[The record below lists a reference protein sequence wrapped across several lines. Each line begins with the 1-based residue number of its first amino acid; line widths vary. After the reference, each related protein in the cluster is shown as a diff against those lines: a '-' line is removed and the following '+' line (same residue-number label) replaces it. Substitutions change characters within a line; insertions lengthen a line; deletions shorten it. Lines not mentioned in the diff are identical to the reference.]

1 MDPKQLIQQLV
12 NEESG
17 DVSLYAREA
26 ELFARKIVDGRRIAE
41 TFSRFSAEE
50 ASHLKVLSAIAGGDV
65 SIKRREIGVGSSLTL
80 ALKVHEERESDSI
93 RLYNDLS
100 ASLED
105 QAHKIMLKGVIDQEK
120 SHLETIRKYLKAIR
134 ASKREE

>member
-17 DVSLYAREA
+17 DISLYAREA
-26 ELFARKIVDGRRIAE
+26 ELFSRKIVDGRRIAE

-50 ASHLKVLSAIAGGDV
+50 ASHLKVLTAIAGGDV
-65 SIKRREIGVGSSLTL
+65 TVRSREIGVGSSLTL
-80 ALKVHEERESDSI
+80 ALKVHEEREAESV

-105 QAHKIMLKGVIDQEK
+105 PAHKIMLKGVIDQEK
-120 SHLETIRKYLKAIR
+120 SHLETIRKYLKALR
-134 ASKREE
+134 VSRREE

>member
-1 MDPKQLIQQLV
+1 MDPKQLIQQLI

-17 DVSLYAREA
+17 DISLYAREA
-26 ELFARKIVDGRRIAE
+26 ELFSRKIVDGRRIAE

-50 ASHLKVLSAIAGGDV
+50 SSHLKVLAAIAGGDV
-65 SIKRREIGVGSSLTL
+65 AVRHREIGVGSSLTL
-80 ALKVHEERESDSI
+80 ALKVHEEREAESV

-105 QAHKIMLKGVIDQEK
+105 PAHKIMLKGVIDQEK
-120 SHLETIRKYLKAIR
+120 SHLETIRKYLKALR
-134 ASKREE
+134 ASRREE

>member
-1 MDPKQLIQQLV
+1 MDPKRLIQQLI

-26 ELFARKIVDGRRIAE
+26 ELFSRKIVDGRRIGE
-41 TFSRFSAEE
+41 TFSRFSTEE
-50 ASHLKVLSAIAGGDV
+50 ASHLKVLAAIAGGE
-65 SIKRREIGVGSSLTL
+65 SSARHREIGVGSSLTL
-80 ALKVHEERESDSI
+80 ALKVHEEREAESI

-105 QAHKIMLKGVIDQEK
+105 PAHKIMLKGVIDQEK

-134 ASKREE
+134 GSKREE

>member
-12 NEESG
+12 NEETG
-17 DVSLYAREA
+17 DISLYAREA
-26 ELFARKIVDGRRIAE
+26 ELFSRKIVDGRRIAE

-50 ASHLKVLSAIAGGDV
+50 ASHLRVLAAIAGGEV
-65 SIKRREIGVGSSLTL
+65 RAGRREIGVGSSLTL
-80 ALKVHEERESDSI
+80 ALKVHEEREAESL
-93 RLYNDLS
+93 RLYNDLA

-105 QAHKIMLKGVIDQEK
+105 PAHKIMLKGVIDQEK
-120 SHLETIRKYLKAIR
+120 SHLETIRKYLKALR

>member
-26 ELFARKIVDGRRIAE
+26 ELFSRKIVDGRRIAE

-50 ASHLKVLSAIAGGDV
+50 ASHLKVLRSIAGGEISV
-65 SIKRREIGVGSSLTL
+65 RGREIGVGSSLTL
-80 ALKVHEERESDSI
+80 ALKVHEEREAESV

-105 QAHKIMLKGVIDQEK
+105 PAHKIMLKGVIDQERA
-120 SHLETIRKYLKAIR
+120 HLETIRKYLKALR
-134 ASKREE
+134 TSRREE